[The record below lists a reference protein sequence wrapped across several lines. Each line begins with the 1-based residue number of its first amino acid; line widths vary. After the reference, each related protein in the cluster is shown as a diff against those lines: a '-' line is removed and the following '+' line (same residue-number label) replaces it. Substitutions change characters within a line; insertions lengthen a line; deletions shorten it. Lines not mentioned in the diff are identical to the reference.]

1 MALRRRRNR
10 DGDPAGHDPAVLAG
24 AASAAAAEVESA
36 PAAEPDATS
45 GAFFDVDNTMMMGAS
60 IFHFAR
66 GLASRDFFT
75 TRDMMRFAWQQ
86 LAFRIGG
93 AESHENMVNA
103 RETALAFVAGRE
115 VAEIVRLGEEIYDE
129 LMADRIWQ
137 GTRALA
143 QEHMDAGRRV
153 WLVTA
158 TPVELASLI
167 ARRLG
172 LTGAL
177 GTVSEVKDGLYTGR
191 LVGEPLHGPAKAEAV
206 RALAEREGLDLARC
220 YAYSDSTNDLP
231 MLSLVGHPF
240 AVNPDPD
247 LRTAARER
255 GWEIRDFRTARRAVK
270 VGLPA
275 AAGVG
280 AVSGGIVAGVVLR
293 RRHAGTRSV
302 ELVGEAL
309 VRAGE
314 SVGDA
319 VGSVLGSVAGSI
331 AGSAESAAAAAR
343 RSFRNRPDFRRPD
356 LRDLR
361 RAGAAS
367 RETVAS
373 ATRAAGSSGRAV
385 LPRSRSGLSR
395 LLPR

>member
-1 MALRRRRNR
+1 MAPRGRGR
-10 DGDPAGHDPAVLAG
+10 AGHDSRRRGGTRVDSAALAG
-24 AASAAAAEVESA
+24 AASAAAAEVEST
-36 PAAEPDATS
+36 PLVEPDLGA

-75 TRDMMRFAWQQ
+75 TRDLMRFAWQQ
-86 LAFRIGG
+86 IAFRVGG
-93 AESHENMVNA
+93 AESSENMSTA

-115 VAEIVRLGEEIYDE
+115 VSEIVRLGEEIYDE
-129 LMADRIWQ
+129 LMADRIWA

-143 QEHMDAGRRV
+143 QEHLDAGRRV

-158 TPVELASLI
+158 TPYELASLI

-177 GTVSEVKDGLYTGR
+177 GTVAEVEDGRYTGR

-206 RALAEREGLDLARC
+206 RALADREGLDLSRC
-220 YAYSDSTNDLP
+220 SAYSDSTNDLP

-247 LRTAARER
+247 LRTVAREN
-255 GWEIRDFRTARRAVK
+255 GWEIRDFRTARKAVK

-280 AVSGGIVAGVVLR
+280 AVSGGIVAGMVLR
-293 RRHAGTRSV
+293 RRHAGTSAGQLIADSV
-302 ELVGEAL
+302 

-314 SVGDA
+314 TAGD
-319 VGSVLGSVAGSI
+319 VLGGLAGSVAGS
-331 AGSAESAAAAAR
+331 AVSAVSAAR
-343 RSFRNRPDFRRPD
+343 RSFRNRPD
-356 LRDLR
+356 LGDLR
-361 RAGAAS
+361 RAGSASRGGIASAARAAS
-367 RETVAS
+367 N
-373 ATRAAGSSGRAV
+373 GGRAV
-385 LPRSRSGLSR
+385 LPGRSRSGIRR
-395 LLPR
+395 LVPR